1 MIPHASSPA
10 RPAAAPAQGLAA
22 YAAAFLLVAL
32 TTALGMVLQS
42 RWGNSP
48 VDMLYLLPVMA
59 AASYAGLGPGL
70 SAAVASAL
78 GRGFV
83 PIRKPGKLPAERIG
97 RDYQLEYG
105 SDRVE
110 VHIDA
115 IARDERVLLVDDLI
129 ATGGTAL
136 AAATLIET
144 LGGKV
149 VECAF
154 VIDLPALGG
163 RKRLSAGGFGSIALC
178 AFDGE

>member
-1 MIPHASSPA
+1 MQQHIKSLIRTIPDFPQPGIQFRDITTLFNDAAGFRLTIEALAA
-10 RPAAAPAQGLAA
+10 RYAGQAISKVAGIESRGFILAAPLA
-22 YAAAFLLVAL
+22 L
-32 TTALGMVLQS
+32 ALG
-42 RWGNSP
+42 
-48 VDMLYLLPVMA
+48 A
-59 AASYAGLGPGL
+59 
-70 SAAVASAL
+70 
-78 GRGFV
+78 GFV

-97 RDYQLEYG
+97 LDYQLEYG
-105 SDRVE
+105 TDRVE
-110 VHIDA
+110 AHVDA

-163 RKRLSAGGFGSIALC
+163 RKRLSAGGYGSIALC

>member
-1 MIPHASSPA
+1 MQQHIKSLIRTVPDFPHPGIQFRDITTLFNDAAGFRLTVDALAA
-10 RPAAAPAQGLAA
+10 RYTGQRISKVAGIESRGFILAAPLA
-22 YAAAFLLVAL
+22 L
-32 TTALGMVLQS
+32 ALG
-42 RWGNSP
+42 
-48 VDMLYLLPVMA
+48 A
-59 AASYAGLGPGL
+59 
-70 SAAVASAL
+70 
-78 GRGFV
+78 GFV

-105 SDRVE
+105 TDRVE
-110 VHIDA
+110 VHVDA

>member
-1 MIPHASSPA
+1 M
-10 RPAAAPAQGLAA
+10 
-22 YAAAFLLVAL
+22 
-32 TTALGMVLQS
+32 
-42 RWGNSP
+42 P
-48 VDMLYLLPVMA
+48 V
-59 AASYAGLGPGL
+59 
-70 SAAVASAL
+70 
-78 GRGFV
+78 
-83 PIRKPGKLPAERIG
+83 RKPGKLPAERIG

-105 SDRVE
+105 TDRVE
-110 VHIDA
+110 LHVDA

-163 RKRLSAGGFGSIALC
+163 RKRLAAGGFGSIALC
-178 AFDGE
+178 AFDGD